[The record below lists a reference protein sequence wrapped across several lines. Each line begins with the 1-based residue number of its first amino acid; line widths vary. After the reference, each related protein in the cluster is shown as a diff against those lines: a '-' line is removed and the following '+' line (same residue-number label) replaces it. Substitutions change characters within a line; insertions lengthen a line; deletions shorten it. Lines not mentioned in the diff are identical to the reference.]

1 MKYCVSI
8 VAFLFVGVVSAV
20 YVPSM
25 RDQKVVAFFVE
36 NLVSLTDSM
45 GGSEHADAVIAAL

>member
-8 VAFLFVGVVSAV
+8 VAFLFVGLVSAV
-20 YVPSM
+20 YVPSV